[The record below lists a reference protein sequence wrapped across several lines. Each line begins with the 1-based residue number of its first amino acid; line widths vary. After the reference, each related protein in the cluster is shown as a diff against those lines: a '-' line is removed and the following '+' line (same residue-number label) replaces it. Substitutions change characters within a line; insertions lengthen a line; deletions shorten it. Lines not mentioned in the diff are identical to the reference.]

1 MELILNQFV
10 KKAATKS
17 RQSSPKLGAK
27 RLIRKTVGLGVAKKS
42 QRSLGKTIAST
53 TRPVTKLML
62 RAAKGLG
69 RLATFI
75 LIGRL

>member
-10 KKAATKS
+10 KKVATKS

-27 RLIRKTVGLGVAKKS
+27 RLIRRTVGLGVDKKS

-53 TRPVTKLML
+53 TRPATKLML

>member
-10 KKAATKS
+10 KKAATKN
-17 RQSSPKLGAK
+17 RQSNPKLGAK
-27 RLIRKTVGLGVAKKS
+27 RLIRRTVGLGVAKRS

-53 TRPVTKLML
+53 TRPATKLML

>member
-10 KKAATKS
+10 KKVATKS

-53 TRPVTKLML
+53 TRPATKLML

>member
-1 MELILNQFV
+1 MELILNQFI
-10 KKAATKS
+10 KKVATKS

-27 RLIRKTVGLGVAKKS
+27 RLIRRTVGLGVAKKS

-53 TRPVTKLML
+53 TRPATKLML

>member
-27 RLIRKTVGLGVAKKS
+27 RLIRRTVGLGVAKKS

-53 TRPVTKLML
+53 TRPATKLML

-69 RLATFI
+69 LATFI